1 MVDTIAMDEEYNGT
15 LSPDHLERLAW
26 FDERAGQIVPWPDPL
41 PDKRHLATQAKGIY
55 KPEGW
60 DHALSI
66 KILPDSPYDDGSPV
80 PTPGGGWLLSYH
92 QEGSDPDYYTNAALK
107 RCIQDRIPVGVI
119 RKVDTRRR
127 QVQYEVL
134 GLARPVRWY
143 GGYFILESVNPP
155 AATQVDALTDVL
167 VADSEAESD
176 QGADDVPADDYDA
189 NLGGARR
196 GR

>member
-1 MVDTIAMDEEYNGT
+1 M
-15 LSPDHLERLAW
+15 LSASRSCRTAHTTMGAPSQPPEV
-26 FDERAGQIVPWPDPL
+26 AGCCPTT
-41 PDKRHLATQAKGIY
+41 RREATPITTRTRRSK
-55 KPEGW
+55 W
-60 DHALSI
+60 
-66 KILPDSPYDDGSPV
+66 
-80 PTPGGGWLLSYH
+80 
-92 QEGSDPDYYTNAALK
+92 
-107 RCIQDRIPVGVI
+107 CIQDRIPVGVI
-119 RKVDTRRR
+119 GKVDTRRR